1 MATKSMAYDHPTYT
15 VRQAAALT
23 LPAVAASTSV
33 AKFVAFTDMKI
44 KSIQC
49 AVNIAGTSVGTSG
62 YDILNGT
69 TSVGAFLLSTNAA
82 GSLITA
88 IASDITL
95 ASGGFLDVKTKA
107 DSATQAASLLLEYE
121 IIPGATVTA

>member
-1 MATKSMAYDHPTYT
+1 MATKSMSYDHATYT
-15 VRQAAALT
+15 ARQSAPINM
-23 LPAVAASTSV
+23 PAVAASTAA

-44 KSIQC
+44 KSIQG
-49 AVNIAGTSVGTSG
+49 AVNIAGTATAAG

-69 TSVGAFLLSTNAA
+69 SSVGEFLAGTSAA
-82 GSLITA
+82 GSVLTA

-107 DSATQAASLLLEYE
+107 ASATLAASLMVEYE
-121 IIPGATVTA
+121 VVPGASVTA